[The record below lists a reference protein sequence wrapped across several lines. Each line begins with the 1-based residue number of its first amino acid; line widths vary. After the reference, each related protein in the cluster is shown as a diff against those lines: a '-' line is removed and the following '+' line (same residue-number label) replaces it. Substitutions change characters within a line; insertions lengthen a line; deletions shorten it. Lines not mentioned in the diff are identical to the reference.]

1 LAASR
6 FIRRA
11 PEEVFDWVADYR
23 NVPRVMAGISEWR
36 PLGRQAEGVGA
47 RYQVALGELPIPL
60 RARLLIVEWN
70 RPEAIGWATESGPV
84 TNHGRWSFGG
94 EEGGTEVELAVIYQP
109 PAGGLGN
116 IVASG
121 IEGIV
126 RGRIVAALD
135 RMKEEL
141 ER

>member
-1 LAASR
+1 
-6 FIRRA
+6 
-11 PEEVFDWVADYR
+11 VADYR
-23 NVPRVMAGISEWR
+23 NVPRVMAGISVWR
-36 PLGRQAEGVGA
+36 PIGKQSEGVGA
-47 RYQVALGELPIPL
+47 RYQVELGELPIPV
-60 RARLLIVEWN
+60 RARLMIVEWK
-70 RPEAIGWATESGPV
+70 RPEAIAWATESSPV
-84 TNHGRWSFGG
+84 TNQGRWTFAD
-94 EEGGTEVELAVIYQP
+94 EDGGTEVELAVTYQP

>member
-1 LAASR
+1 
-6 FIRRA
+6 
-11 PEEVFDWVADYR
+11 VFDWVADYR
-23 NVPRVMAGISEWR
+23 NVPRVMAGISDWR

-47 RYQVALGELPIPL
+47 RYQVELGELPIPL
-60 RARLLIVEWN
+60 RARLVIMEWK
-70 RPEAIGWATESGPV
+70 RPEAIGWTTEASPV
-84 TNHGRWSFGG
+84 TNRGRWTFRPGK
-94 EEGGTEVELAVIYQP
+94 GGTEVELAVTYQP

-116 IVASG
+116 IVAKG

-126 RGRIVAALD
+126 RGRIVEALD